1 MKSEIVKREK
11 YRGYEVIVKRIEWN
25 GDSNFMPYLFDMNE
39 TPSNWEE
46 LMSLASYLNFKLGFW
61 KGREE
66 LVGVVDEE

>member
-1 MKSEIVKREK
+1 MSDKKYEFDLTGKQVEMINALIEREF
-11 YRGYEVIVKRIEWN
+11 ELAI
-25 GDSNFMPYLFDMNE
+25 DMNE

-46 LMSLASYLNFKLGFW
+46 LISLESYLNFKLGFW